1 MTRPL
6 SAVGITGVALLALGG
21 CATAPP
27 QAPEVERVEIPV
39 AVTPKRELPQAP
51 RFAVEDLPLGAPLHE
66 QAKMCYAER
75 EQRRAYEI
83 ELVGACR

>member
-1 MTRPL
+1 MTRAL
-6 SAVGITGVALLALGG
+6 SVVGITGAALLALGG

-27 QAPEVERVEIPV
+27 QAPDVEKVLVPIE
-39 AVTPKRELPQAP
+39 VTPKRELPQAP

-66 QAKMCYAER
+66 QAQMCYAER

-83 ELVGACR
+83 ELVGACK